1 MRYVERV
8 RMYTKDMP
16 LNEAVDKAV
25 DECIECIAKN
35 ILRGFLLRNK
45 AESIDD
51 FTERKQQE
59 I

>member
-25 DECIECIAKN
+25 DECIAKN